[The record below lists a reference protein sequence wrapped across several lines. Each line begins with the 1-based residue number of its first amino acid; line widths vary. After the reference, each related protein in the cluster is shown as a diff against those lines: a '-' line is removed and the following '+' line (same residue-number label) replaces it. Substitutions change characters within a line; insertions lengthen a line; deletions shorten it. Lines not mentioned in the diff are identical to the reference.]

1 MKLDLFNNLFSDIK
15 KEGIIQ
21 NFMNELSGY
30 MKKDVKSELNQENSE
45 QSLLTTDEIVKKYN
59 LNMQS
64 SIQLREERD
73 KIIKEYCTNSGE
85 ELYYITYKYTDK
97 DVYAVSEYNEEGK
110 SNTSYLSESDL
121 PENIREDVVLKKEND
136 KYIIDE
142 NATKSIIKQIEECA
156 IEIANKQESQIN
168 NLRKEN
174 ALYQVVGFTSKGVT
188 LRNLENNIKFEET
201 EIKQDIKSKIGI
213 DYILKYSNSEYNI
226 EEEQTAKFL
235 EN

>member
-15 KEGIIQ
+15 KEDFIQ

-30 MKKDVKSELNQENSE
+30 MKKDVKPELNQENSE

-73 KIIKEYCTNSGE
+73 QIIKKYCENSSEG
-85 ELYYITYKYTDK
+85 LYYVTYKYTDK

-188 LRNLENNIKFEET
+188 LSNLENNIKFEET

>member
-142 NATKSIIKQIEECA
+142 NATKSIIKQIEECS
-156 IEIANKQESQIN
+156 I
-168 NLRKEN
+168 
-174 ALYQVVGFTSKGVT
+174 
-188 LRNLENNIKFEET
+188 
-201 EIKQDIKSKIGI
+201 
-213 DYILKYSNSEYNI
+213 
-226 EEEQTAKFL
+226 
-235 EN
+235 